1 MGNKVK
7 PREIETGMFLS
18 KIPYVKI
25 GDGPKKVVI
34 FPSTNEIVR
43 NPVIK
48 PEFARDLYSRYFSED
63 FTIYLLGYDPNLPP
77 NYPPANIAE
86 DFAEIIKTS
95 IGPSIIVAISYGG
108 FVAIPFAVR
117 HHKLV
122 NSLILIS
129 SAYSLSPEGFKL
141 TAKWMDLAKKG
152 KAMDLMISLLDLY
165 ESKTDRQYFQSY
177 TRGHWNNQQENLNPL
192 STFINAYSHDFN
204 AIAEANRQMLPRIRA
219 PTLIIGG
226 SKDKLISTELFMESA
241 NLIPEKIVKIF
252 NLEGHLIFL
261 ERHSVIHTEIDHFLS
276 GTTEETEKKETAE
289 NK

>member
-7 PREIETGMFLS
+7 PCEFETGIFLS

-25 GDGPKKVVI
+25 AGGPKNVVI

-43 NPVIK
+43 NPAIK
-48 PEFARDLYSRYFSED
+48 PVFARDLYCRYFSEEY
-63 FTIYLLGYDPNLPP
+63 TIYLLGYDPNLPP
-77 NYPPANIAE
+77 NYPPASIAE
-86 DFAEIIKTS
+86 DYAEIIKTS

-129 SAYSLSPEGFKL
+129 AAYDLSPEGYKL
-141 TAKWMDLAKKG
+141 AAKWMDLAKKG
-152 KAMDLMISLLDLY
+152 KAMDLMIALLDLY
-165 ESKTDRQYFQSY
+165 ESKTDRQYFQSF
-177 TRGHWNNQQENLNPL
+177 TRGHWNTQQENMNPL
-192 STFINAYSHDFN
+192 STFINAYSHDFK

-226 SKDKLISTELFMESA
+226 EKDKLISTELFMETA

-261 ERHSVIHTEIDHFLS
+261 ERHSVIRTEIAHFLS
-276 GTTEETEKKETAE
+276 GTIEDIEKK
-289 NK
+289 

>member
-1 MGNKVK
+1 MGNKVTS
-7 PREIETGMFLS
+7 RDYETGMFLS

-43 NPVIK
+43 NPAVK
-48 PEFARDLYSRYFSED
+48 PEFARNLYSRYFSAE
-63 FTIYLLGYDPNLPP
+63 FTVYLLGYDPNLPP
-77 NYPPANIAE
+77 NHPPASIAE

-95 IGPSIIVAISYGG
+95 IGPAIIVAISYGG

-122 NSLILIS
+122 TALILIS
-129 SAYSLSPEGFKL
+129 TAYTLSPEGFKIV
-141 TAKWMDLAKKG
+141 AKWIDLAKKG

-165 ESKTDRQYFQSY
+165 ESKTDRQYFQSFM
-177 TRGHWNNQQENLNPL
+177 RGHWSEQQKNMNPL
-192 STFINAYSHDFN
+192 STFINAYTHDFKTF
-204 AIAEANRQMLPRIRA
+204 AEANKQMLPRIRA

-226 SKDKLISTELFMESA
+226 EKDKLINTALFIETA
-241 NLIPEKIVKIF
+241 NLIPEKVVKIF

-261 ERHSVIHTEIDHFLS
+261 ERHSMIHTEIDHFLS
-276 GTTEETEKKETAE
+276 GI
-289 NK
+289 